1 MRSLC
6 GPSRLP
12 VQRLAMTALIVAG
25 VVSVPAMAQ
34 PANNAEVYSSSAS
47 SNSFFNM
54 NDLVGNE
61 LAPAPDPAPSPRPAG
76 QSWGN
81 NRYPAY
87 PYHNPWSHLA
97 IEAGGGFTA
106 PVGNDVSGGKGEG
119 LSGYDTWGYN
129 LTAGA
134 GWNFTKRL
142 GLLAEYRFNR
152 NKIPG
157 ATLATLGAPG
167 GNVNTYSFT
176 LDPIFYL
183 PVTKRT
189 GAYVTGGGGLY
200 RKVTNYTAPELGFG
214 GYGGYGGYGYG
225 CYYGCFGGYGY
236 YNQTIY
242 HFSSNQGGVNLGVGY
257 YWKLGEDT
265 NAKLYAEAR
274 YEWIDSPGPSARQPL
289 SEGTEELIP
298 VTFGIR
304 F

>member
-1 MRSLC
+1 
-6 GPSRLP
+6 
-12 VQRLAMTALIVAG
+12 
-25 VVSVPAMAQ
+25 MAQ
-34 PANNAEVYSSSAS
+34 PENGAEVYSSSAS
-47 SNSFFNM
+47 SNSFI
-54 NDLVGNE
+54 DWGNE
-61 LAPAPDPAPSPRPAG
+61 LAPVPTPSPTPNPTPSPVASG
-76 QSWGN
+76 QSWGGN
-81 NRYPAY
+81 GNRY
-87 PYHNPWSHLA
+87 PYHNHNPWNHLA

-129 LTAGA
+129 ITAGV

-142 GLLAEYRFNR
+142 GLLAEYQFNW

-200 RKVTNYTAPELGFG
+200 RKVTNYTAPELG
-214 GYGGYGGYGYG
+214 YGGYGGYGYG
-225 CYYGCFGGYGY
+225 GYGCYYGCFGGY

-242 HFSSNQGGVNLGVGY
+242 HFSSNQGGVNAGVGY

-274 YEWIDSPGPSARQPL
+274 YEWIDSPRPSVKQPL

-298 VTFGIR
+298 VTLGVR